1 MNEKYHDGGCH
12 CGRVR
17 FRLHLPLARATQ
29 CNCSICT
36 RKGTLNHR
44 VPADRFELLT
54 GADALSIYQFGTHTA
69 KHYFCKTCGI
79 HPFSNPRTAPDA
91 YAVNLRCLD
100 EFPEIMAGLELTEFD
115 GREWEKA
122 NAARQRTGW

>member
-1 MNEKYHDGGCH
+1 VDDPPHDGGCH

-17 FRLHLPLARATQ
+17 FRLHVPLARATL
-29 CNCSICT
+29 CNCSICR

-44 VPADRFELLT
+44 VPADCFELLA
-54 GADALSIYQFGTHTA
+54 GADQLSVYQFGTHKA

-79 HPFSNPRTAPDA
+79 HPFSNPRAAPDA

-100 EFPEIMAGLELTEFD
+100 KFPEIMTALELSEFD
-115 GREWEKA
+115 GRHWEEA
-122 NAARQRTGW
+122 FAARQRAGW

>member
-1 MNEKYHDGGCH
+1 MDTESHDGGCH

-17 FRLHLPLARATQ
+17 FRVHLKPARATL
-29 CNCSICT
+29 CNCSICS

-44 VPADRFELLT
+44 VPADRFELLA
-54 GADALSIYQFGTHTA
+54 GADELSIYQFGTRAA

-79 HPFSNPRTAPDA
+79 HPFSNPRAAPSA

-100 EFPEIMAGLELTEFD
+100 EFPDIMGVLEVSEFD
-115 GREWEKA
+115 GRHWEEA
-122 NAARQRTGW
+122 HAARVRIGW